1 MIRHETI
8 LPKIL
13 KNFQIDEGF
22 KKRNR
27 EIITI
32 SNISRL
38 EWPATALQQKKKTYE
53 SKYHLKCPNLILNR
67 KANLF
72 IQTK

>member
-38 EWPATALQQKKKTYE
+38 E
-53 SKYHLKCPNLILNR
+53 
-67 KANLF
+67 
-72 IQTK
+72 